1 MSELSVKIDFLVVNT
16 KDKKSIWIGDQSQWG
31 VAENLPAY
39 LEILVPGSTRWLTHN
54 FIKKNLH
61 ILNSTNLGL
70 SCVTD
75 GCGGQEYEDL
85 PDGVWEFCLKS
96 SFEGLNKK
104 RYYLKSD
111 SLRVEADKVYIKVG
125 LDYDPSK
132 QVIKDLEK
140 FEFFMTA
147 SEAYMRRG
155 DHVKAKRAFDEA
167 SKLIENYKNCKNCY

>member
-16 KDKKSIWIGDQSQWG
+16 KETTSIWIGDQSQWG
-31 VAENLPAY
+31 VAENQPAY
-39 LEILVPGSTRWLTHN
+39 LEILIPGSTRWLTHN

-104 RYYLKSD
+104 RYYLKND
-111 SLRVEADKVYIKVG
+111 SLRVEANKIYIKAG
-125 LDYDPSK
+125 LDYDPANK
-132 QVIKDLEK
+132 IIKELEK
-140 FEFFMTA
+140 FQFMMIV
-147 SEAYMRRG
+147 SEAFMEEG
-155 DHVKAKRAFDEA
+155 DHVKAKKAFEEA
-167 SKLIENYKNCKNCY
+167 TKVIENLKSCKDCY